1 MIVLQ
6 IKAGGDQQ
14 PGAWPSVG
22 ARCQLTRLRAALPP
36 TAGPIACWQ
45 WITLSSPGSC
55 SRANPADR
63 VCHIPADASCDSV
76 DPIAI
81 HKAQPVHRSD
91 PVFLLCFGMH
101 VCRFAP
107 EHMNNFMPTWL
118 P

>member
-36 TAGPIACWQ
+36 TAGPITCWQ
-45 WITLSSPGSC
+45 WIVLSSPGSC

-63 VCHIPADASCDSV
+63 VYTFNLCHIPADTSCDSV

-81 HKAQPVHRSD
+81 
-91 PVFLLCFGMH
+91 
-101 VCRFAP
+101 
-107 EHMNNFMPTWL
+107 
-118 P
+118 